1 MSDKDRLLLQ
11 LQRRSLQKTEDGQ
24 LHSASLVEI
33 LCLRVEIDRLETE
46 IARLKIAAGEVE
58 PPETEGIP

>member
-33 LCLRVEIDRLETE
+33 LCQRFEIDRLETE
-46 IARLKIAAGEVE
+46 VARLKIAAGEVE
-58 PPETEGIP
+58 P